1 MPEAIRSLKSLAALP
16 AMERLYDD
24 VLRLAVLEAR
34 TILRLQLL
42 VNARQPARVRITGQR
57 LPEAMNSF
65 IGENPVVAR
74 IAPDSWLFI
83 AAWHAGPALMA
94 ALRAACARQPF
105 ALTDVSD
112 AQVTLA
118 VEGPRA
124 AAVLRRGCAI
134 DIEALPAD
142 ACLRTRFA
150 QLPAVLRRAGADR
163 YELLVDRA
171 VAKCLFDWLQD
182 AAAGLD

>member
-1 MPEAIRSLKSLAALP
+1 MPDAAPNLKSLPALP
-16 AMERLYDD
+16 AAECLYDD
-24 VLRLAVLEAR
+24 VLRLAVLPAR
-34 TILRLQLL
+34 TILRLQLA
-42 VNARQPARVRITGQR
+42 VSARKPGKVRITGQR

-94 ALRAACARQPF
+94 ALRAACARQAF
-105 ALTDVSD
+105 ALTDLSD

-118 VEGPRA
+118 VEGSRA
-124 AAVLRRGCAI
+124 IPVLLRGCGI
-134 DIEALPAD
+134 DFETLGAD

-150 QLPAVLRRAGADR
+150 QLPVVLRRAAADR
-163 YELLVDRA
+163 FELMADRT
-171 VAKCLFDWLQD
+171 VAKWLFDWLQD

>member
-1 MPEAIRSLKSLAALP
+1 MADPIRSLSSLAALP
-16 AMERLYDD
+16 PAERLYDD
-24 VLRLAVLEAR
+24 WLRLAVLPAR
-34 TILRLQLL
+34 TILRLQLA
-42 VNARQPARVRITGQR
+42 VSARQPGKVRLPGQR

-94 ALRAACARQPF
+94 ALRAACARLPF
-105 ALTDVSD
+105 ALTDLSD
-112 AQVTLA
+112 AHVTIA

-124 AAVLRRGCAI
+124 IPVLARGCGI
-134 DIEALPAD
+134 DLETLAAD

-150 QLPAVLRRAGADR
+150 QLPAVLRRAAADR
-163 YELLVDRA
+163 YELIVDRP
-171 VAKCLFDWLQD
+171 VAKWLFDWLQD

>member
-1 MPEAIRSLKSLAALP
+1 MPEAIRNLKSLPALS
-16 AMERLYDD
+16 ATERLYDD
-24 VLRLAVLEAR
+24 VLRLAVLPAR
-34 TILRLQLL
+34 TILRLQLA
-42 VNARQPARVRITGQR
+42 VGARQPGKVRIPGQR
-57 LPEAMNSF
+57 LPEAVNSY

-94 ALRAACARQPF
+94 ALRAACARQAF
-105 ALTDVSD
+105 ALTDLSD
-112 AQVTLA
+112 AHVTFA

-124 AAVLRRGCAI
+124 IPVLARGCGI
-134 DIEALPAD
+134 DLEALAAD

-150 QLPAVLRRAGADR
+150 QLLAVLRRAGADR
-163 YELLVDRA
+163 YELMVDRA
-171 VAKCLFDWLQD
+171 VAKWAFDWLQD

>member
-1 MPEAIRSLKSLAALP
+1 MLDPIRTLKSLAALP
-16 AMERLYDD
+16 AEEREYDD
-24 VLRLAVLEAR
+24 VLRLAVLPAR
-34 TILRLQLL
+34 TILRLQLA
-42 VNARQPARVRITGQR
+42 VGAQQSGKVRIPGQR
-57 LPEAMNSF
+57 LPEAMNSY

-94 ALRAACARQPF
+94 ALRAACARQQF
-105 ALTDVSD
+105 ALTDLSD
-112 AQVTLA
+112 AHATFV

-124 AAVLRRGCAI
+124 FAVLARGCGI
-134 DIEALPAD
+134 DIEKLAAD

-150 QLPAVLRRAGADR
+150 QLPVVLRRAAAER
-163 YELLVDRA
+163 YELIADRA
-171 VAKCLFDWLQD
+171 VAKYLYDWLQD

>member
-1 MPEAIRSLKSLAALP
+1 MPDAIRNLKSLAALP
-16 AMERLYDD
+16 AEERTYDD
-24 VLRLAVLEAR
+24 VLRLAVLEPR
-34 TILRLQLL
+34 TILRLQLAVGAQQAGKL
-42 VNARQPARVRITGQR
+42 RIPGQR

-74 IAPDSWLFI
+74 LAPDSWLFL
-83 AAWHAGPALMA
+83 AAWHAAPALMA
-94 ALRAACARQPF
+94 ALRAACARRLF
-105 ALTDVSD
+105 ALTDLSD
-112 AQVTLA
+112 ANATIA

-124 AAVLRRGCAI
+124 IEILARGCGL
-134 DIEALPAD
+134 DIAMLADD

-150 QLPAVLRRAGADR
+150 QLPVVLRRAAAER

-171 VAKCLFDWLQD
+171 VAKYLFDWLQD